1 MSVEDETWDRPT
13 CEHCLKIIRYGEHSS
28 HIGGKCILNDKI
40 VNSLENDAKISTE
53 SNMMDDADLVSK
65 WKRIL
70 EYKSKEVC
78 ELQPFEYLRVAKM
91 CEKIESEFL
100 TSSKICKYLIPEVRK
115 CAGYFY
121 YERGWWDDETNQP
134 IEVVKTLNPNQD
146 ESKFI
151 AISINDWV
159 GDIDGISKPKIYKFD
174 E

>member
-13 CEHCLKIIRYGEHSS
+13 CGYCNKIIRYGEHSS
-28 HIGGKCILNDKI
+28 HREGKCILNHIKI
-40 VNSLENDAKISTE
+40 PE
-53 SNMMDDADLVSK
+53 SNLVDDSKLISK
-65 WKRIL
+65 WKAIL
-70 EYKSKEVC
+70 EYTSKEVC

-91 CEKIESEFL
+91 CEKIESEFSN
-100 TSSKICKYLIPEVRK
+100 TSKICKYLIPEVRK

-121 YERGWWDDETNQP
+121 YERGWWDDEINPP

-151 AISINDWV
+151 AISINYWE
-159 GDIDGISKPKIYKFD
+159 GDVDGISKPNIYKFD